1 VASVAEQLKSTREA
15 LGLSVKDV
23 VEQTNLKTD
32 QVEALESGSWNSF
45 AAPVYVRGFV
55 RSYAQLLKL
64 PGDEL
69 TRALDV
75 ELGVAEKSKEVE
87 GELKPN
93 RSAVNILMLWLSR
106 VNWKVALP
114 VFIFLGLV
122 AGTYFGV
129 QAWQNRPA
137 SATATT
143 TQLGTGLI
151 DDLPAAADYDHL
163 TPGP

>member
-1 VASVAEQLKSTREA
+1 MASVAEQLKSTREA

-32 QVEALESGSWNSF
+32 QIEALESGSWDSF

-55 RSYAQLLKL
+55 RSYAQMLKL

-69 TRALDV
+69 AKALDV
-75 ELGVAEKSKEVE
+75 ELGVAEKSQEVAD
-87 GELKPN
+87 ELKPD
-93 RSAVNILMLWLSR
+93 RSAVNILMLWFSR

-137 SATATT
+137 PAAAN

-151 DDLPAAADYDHL
+151 DDLPASADYDHL
-163 TPGP
+163 TAGP

>member
-1 VASVAEQLKSTREA
+1 MESVAEQLNSARET

-32 QVEALESGSWNSF
+32 QVEALESGSWGSF

-69 TRALDV
+69 AKALDV
-75 ELGVAEKSKEVE
+75 ELGVAEKSQEVAD
-87 GELKPN
+87 ELKPD
-93 RSAVNILMLWLSR
+93 RSAVNILMLWFSR

-137 SATATT
+137 PAAAN

-151 DDLPAAADYDHL
+151 DDLPGAADYDHL
-163 TPGP
+163 APGP

>member
-1 VASVAEQLKSTREA
+1 MASVAEQLKSTREA

-32 QVEALESGSWNSF
+32 QVEALESGRWDSF

-69 TRALDV
+69 ARALDI

-87 GELKPN
+87 DELKPN
-93 RSAVNILMLWLSR
+93 RSSVNILMLWFSR

-129 QAWQNRPA
+129 QAWQSRSAPA
-137 SATATT
+137 AAA

-151 DDLPAAADYDHL
+151 DDLPASVDYDHL
-163 TPGP
+163 TSGP

>member
-1 VASVAEQLKSTREA
+1 MASVAEQLKSEREA

-23 VEQTNLKTD
+23 VKQTNLKTD
-32 QVEALESGSWNSF
+32 QVEALESGSWSSF

-69 TRALDV
+69 TKALDI
-75 ELGVAEKSKEVE
+75 ELSVAEKSQEV
-87 GELKPN
+87 GDELKPD
-93 RSAVNILMLWLSR
+93 RTAVNILMLWFSR

-129 QAWQNRPA
+129 QAWQKRPA
-137 SATATT
+137 PNAAI

-151 DDLPAAADYDHL
+151 DDLPASADYDHL
-163 TPGP
+163 TPVP

>member
-1 VASVAEQLKSTREA
+1 VASVAEQLKSTRAA

-23 VEQTNLKTD
+23 VELTNLKTD
-32 QVEALESGSWNSF
+32 QVEALESGSWDSF

-69 TRALDV
+69 AKALDV

-87 GELKPN
+87 DELKPN
-93 RSAVNILMLWLSR
+93 QSAVNTLMLWFSR

-137 SATATT
+137 PAAAN
-143 TQLGTGLI
+143 TQLGAGLI
-151 DDLPAAADYDHL
+151 DDLPASADYDHL

>member
-1 VASVAEQLKSTREA
+1 MESVAEQLNSARES

-32 QVEALESGSWNSF
+32 QVEALESGRWDSF

-75 ELGVAEKSKEVE
+75 ELGVAKKSKEVE
-87 GELKPN
+87 DELKPN
-93 RSAVNILMLWLSR
+93 QSSVNILMLWFSR

-129 QAWQNRPA
+129 QAWQKGPA
-137 SATATT
+137 PAADTS
-143 TQLGTGLI
+143 QLGAGLI
-151 DDLPAAADYDHL
+151 DDLPASADYDHL